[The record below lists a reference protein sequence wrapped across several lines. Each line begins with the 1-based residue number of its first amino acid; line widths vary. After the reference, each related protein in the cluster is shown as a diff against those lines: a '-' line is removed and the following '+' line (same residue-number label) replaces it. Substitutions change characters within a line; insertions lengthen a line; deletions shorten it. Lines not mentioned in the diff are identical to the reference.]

1 MPRGKA
7 GEQLDHTGR
16 LTGEIADRPPEV
28 PEGQELDRKI
38 LREDEELALVI
49 RGRFNQCGHL
59 VGELIKARDGAD
71 EVLERGDA
79 KPVGKRG
86 PCRSFCHD
94 PGDDTGRAGSL

>member
-1 MPRGKA
+1 MELALGGVPALGVEEEGFVVDGRVGFALHGDRAAEDGELVLRGKA

-38 LREDEELALVI
+38 LGEDEELALVI

-59 VGELIKARDGAD
+59 VG
-71 EVLERGDA
+71 
-79 KPVGKRG
+79 
-86 PCRSFCHD
+86 
-94 PGDDTGRAGSL
+94 